1 MQHHDESQAVG
12 CRHVPEK
19 AAQCLDAASGGA
31 NSYDPQVVGQQA
43 LLAGAIKAAFWRWT
57 ATMQNIVARYCQVRA
72 WVRPTGAAGIVAAAK
87 GQLKANLAGLA
98 RREAGIQG
106 NRPGD

>member
-1 MQHHDESQAVG
+1 
-12 CRHVPEK
+12 
-19 AAQCLDAASGGA
+19 
-31 NSYDPQVVGQQA
+31 
-43 LLAGAIKAAFWRWT
+43 IKAAFWRWT

-87 GQLKANLAGLA
+87 GQLTANLAGLA

-106 NRPGD
+106 NRPGDHRLVNESTSRCGRGACLAAPRPRPGRPGLCSPPDRILLK